1 MSRQNLLYSARG
13 SSQILL
19 VTNNTALAREPSAFE
34 SEGAIG
40 LLDLFLPDKHNSL
53 PRLAFRLIL
62 VKHADGVDGIHV

>member
-1 MSRQNLLYSARG
+1 MFRQNLLYSTRG

-19 VTNNTALAREPSAFE
+19 VTFTALANEPSAFE

-40 LLDLFLPDKHNSL
+40 LLDLFLPDKHKFL
-53 PRLAFRLIL
+53 PKLAFRLIL

>member
-1 MSRQNLLYSARG
+1 MFRQNLLYSARG
-13 SSQILL
+13 CSQILL
-19 VTNNTALAREPSAFE
+19 GKGSAAARELSAFK

-40 LLDLFLPDKHNSL
+40 LLDLFLPDKHKFL